1 MGNLEKHGHSSALR
15 RRPSVSSTTYRDTK
29 HSRLTKYFSSCCE
42 SSSYIRLL
50 LTAFCKLYN
59 SDEFTYMAQRHKE
72 GTVAYLQETKKY
84 ICIISSR
91 EMVMIT
97 MIQMTQIIQF
107 NSIQFNGC
115 LLRCRL
121 NSTTMNYKA
130 TTRIQ
135 IQHKKYIN
143 TQKRKTEQK
152 QNK

>member
-1 MGNLEKHGHSSALR
+1 MHTKFWLDKRRDHMGDLDKDGNAIHGHSSALR

-59 SDEFTYMAQRHKE
+59 SDNFTHMAQRHIE

-107 NSIQFNGC
+107 NGC

-121 NSTTMNYKA
+121 NSTTVNYKA
-130 TTRIQ
+130 TTR
-135 IQHKKYIN
+135 
-143 TQKRKTEQK
+143 T
-152 QNK
+152 